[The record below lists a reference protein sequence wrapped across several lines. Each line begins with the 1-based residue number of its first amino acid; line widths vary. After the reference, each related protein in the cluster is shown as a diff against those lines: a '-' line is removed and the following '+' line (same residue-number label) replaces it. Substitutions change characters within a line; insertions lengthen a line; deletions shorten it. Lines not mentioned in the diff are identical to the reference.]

1 MVRRLFSRGGEPH
14 RAEPPAIQAWANPGQ
29 VDIAV
34 HNNDSAVATDPHL
47 VLLIA
52 SGETS
57 EYERRELD
65 IDAIEPGGDA
75 VASVETT
82 RQKVYRIWWF
92 LTWEAGGTAQRASGS
107 VNVN

>member
-1 MVRRLFSRGGEPH
+1 MVRRLFSRGGKRH
-14 RAEPPAIQAWANPGQ
+14 RAEPPTIQAWANPGQ
-29 VDIAV
+29 IDIAV
-34 HNNDSAVATDPHL
+34 HNNDSVVATDPNL

-65 IDAIEPGGDA
+65 LDTIEPGGDA

-92 LTWEAGGTAQRASGS
+92 LTWEADGTAQRASGS
-107 VNVN
+107 VNVH